1 MLYLYEIS
9 AELQPRI
16 TQFFQLTKQKRF
28 NIYHNEDYYHNS
40 KHTRNAMLSLAN
52 KATQRKKARKP
63 LCHKCRTIQV
73 PQSANTACTVAMC

>member
-28 NIYHNEDYYHNS
+28 NIYHNEDHYHNS
-40 KHTRNAMLSLAN
+40 KHTRNAMLSLA
-52 KATQRKKARKP
+52 KRRKEKKAIKP